1 MTSAS
6 SSERTWRPPRILP
19 VITEDV
25 VAETRRHYIEV
36 YQRIT
41 GVSWV
46 Q

>member
-1 MTSAS
+1 
-6 SSERTWRPPRILP
+6 
-19 VITEDV
+19 VITADV

>member
-1 MTSAS
+1 
-6 SSERTWRPPRILP
+6 

-36 YQRIT
+36 HQRIT